1 MVEKWLLYSLAC
13 LMLWGAWGVVLKIA
27 QRMLPVWYELYVST
41 NLAILVAIL
50 AVWAV
55 YRHSI
60 NPTPTGLAV
69 AIAAGA
75 LGTLG
80 YVFLV
85 LSLEAGGPASLVI
98 PLTALYP
105 AVTALLAVG
114 LLGERV
120 SAEQALGIVLAVLAI
135 YLRSHSPG

>member
-13 LMLWGAWGVVLKIA
+13 LTLWGAWGVVLKLA
-27 QRMLPVWYELYVST
+27 QRMLPAWYELYVST
-41 NLAILVAIL
+41 NLAIVVAVLV
-50 AVWAV
+50 VWV
-55 YRHSI
+55 LYRHDI

-69 AIAAGA
+69 AMAAGA

-114 LLGERV
+114 LLKERI
-120 SAEQALGIVLAVLAI
+120 SAEQALGVVLAVLAI
-135 YLRSHSPG
+135 YLLSRSPS